1 MSNEPTA
8 NVRQQMSQAVAKEV
22 ADGGWRVESQTD
34 YHTVLAK
41 GGRTNH
47 VLHLIL
53 TIVTCGLW
61 SLAWLLIAHVN
72 RRQSLVLRVDEYG
85 NFSRQTTDSKGA
97 LIGACAVAGV
107 LVIAAI
113 AGAASGGGDTGA
125 ATDTATGSASGS
137 TSSTTDGDKPKADKP
152 ERGSAKRPFKI
163 GQTAKLEGTAYTVTG
178 ASTQS
183 NVGGEFGEKADG
195 VFVVIDLTIENTK
208 DETKTFMDTS
218 AVFIAKDGTR
228 YEGSD
233 AAIYLGDESLF
244 LRDMQPD
251 LATKGKLVF
260 DVPPAKA
267 AGGVLQVSDLFGRGE
282 THFAL
287 GLK

>member
-53 TIVTCGLW
+53 TIFTCGLW
-61 SLAWLLIAHVN
+61 SLAWLLIAHLN

-85 NFSRQTTDSKGA
+85 NFSRQKTDSKGA
-97 LIGACAVAGV
+97 LIGACVVAGV
-107 LVIAAI
+107 LLIGGIV
-113 AGAASGGGDTGA
+113 GAASGGGGADDSAGTATDATTDAASSGA
-125 ATDTATGSASGS
+125 A
-137 TSSTTDGDKPKADKP
+137 GDKPKADKP
-152 ERGSAKRPFKI
+152 EQGSAKRPFKV
-163 GQTAKLEGTAYTVTG
+163 GQTAKLEGTAYTVAG

-183 NVGGEFGEKADG
+183 NVGGEFGEQADG
-195 VFVVIDLTIENTK
+195 VFVVVDLTVENTK
-208 DETKTFMDTS
+208 NETKTFMDTA
-218 AVFIAKDGTR
+218 AVFIAKDGTK

-233 AAIYLGDESLF
+233 AALYLGEESLF

-267 AGGVLQVSDLFGRGE
+267 AGGILQVSDLFGRGE

>member
-1 MSNEPTA
+1 MSVAIRAGSASAFSHHELQPGSHKEGA
-8 NVRQQMSQAVAKEV
+8 NDVR
-22 ADGGWRVESQTD
+22 
-34 YHTVLAK
+34 
-41 GGRTNH
+41 GRTNH

-107 LVIAAI
+107 LFIGAI
-113 AGAASGGGDTGA
+113 AGAAGGGGDAGT
-125 ATDTATGSASGS
+125 ATDASSEAVPTTTAA
-137 TSSTTDGDKPKADKP
+137 ADKP
-152 ERGSAKRPFKI
+152 EADKPKQGSVKRPFKI
-163 GQTAKLEGTAYTVTG
+163 GQTAKLEGTDYTVTG

-195 VFVVIDLTIENTK
+195 VFVVVDLTIENTK
-208 DETKTFMDTS
+208 DETKTFTDTA
-218 AVFIAKDGTR
+218 AVFIAKDGTK

-233 AAIYLGDESLF
+233 AALYLGDESLF

-287 GLK
+287 GVK

>member
-1 MSNEPTA
+1 MTNEPTA

-22 ADGGWRVESQTD
+22 ADGGWRVESQTE

-61 SLAWLLIAHVN
+61 SVAWLLIAHLN

-107 LVIAAI
+107 LVVGAI
-113 AGAASGGGDTGA
+113 AGAVGGD
-125 ATDTATGSASGS
+125 DTGSATDATTESAPSAS
-137 TSSTTDGDKPKADKP
+137 TGDEPKADKPKADKP
-152 ERGSAKRPFKI
+152 EQGSAKRPFKV

-178 ASTQS
+178 ASTQD
-183 NVGGEFGEKADG
+183 NVGGEFGERADG
-195 VFVVIDLTIENTK
+195 VFVVVDLTIENTK

-267 AGGVLQVSDLFGRGE
+267 AGGILQVSDLFGRGE
-282 THFAL
+282 SHFAL

>member
-72 RRQSLVLRVDEYG
+72 RRQSLVLRIDEYG

-107 LVIAAI
+107 MLIGGIVGGGAGGG
-113 AGAASGGGDTGA
+113 AGAAGRGTSRVTRSSRW
-125 ATDTATGSASGS
+125 TTSRSTRPASGLARAVT
-137 TSSTTDGDKPKADKP
+137 TSS
-152 ERGSAKRPFKI
+152 
-163 GQTAKLEGTAYTVTG
+163 
-178 ASTQS
+178 
-183 NVGGEFGEKADG
+183 
-195 VFVVIDLTIENTK
+195 
-208 DETKTFMDTS
+208 
-218 AVFIAKDGTR
+218 
-228 YEGSD
+228 
-233 AAIYLGDESLF
+233 
-244 LRDMQPD
+244 
-251 LATKGKLVF
+251 
-260 DVPPAKA
+260 
-267 AGGVLQVSDLFGRGE
+267 
-282 THFAL
+282 
-287 GLK
+287 

>member
-22 ADGGWRVESQTD
+22 ADGGWRIESQTD

-47 VLHLIL
+47 VLHLLL
-53 TIVTCGLW
+53 TIFTCGLW
-61 SLAWLLIAHVN
+61 SLAWLLIAHIN

-85 NFSRQTTDSKGA
+85 NFSRQTNDSKGA

-107 LVIAAI
+107 LIVGMII
-113 AGAASGGGDTGA
+113 GAASGGDDAGTAAGT
-125 ATDTATGSASGS
+125 ATDAASNAPAA
-137 TSSTTDGDKPKADKP
+137 DKPKADKP
-152 ERGSAKRPFKI
+152 EAGSAERPFKI

-178 ASTQS
+178 ASTQHS
-183 NVGGEFGEKADG
+183 VGGEFGEQADG
-195 VFVVIDLTIENTK
+195 VFVVVDLTIENTK
-208 DETKTFMDTS
+208 DETKTFMDTA
-218 AVFIAKDGTR
+218 AVFIAKDGTK

-233 AAIYLGDESLF
+233 AALYLGDEALF

-282 THFAL
+282 SHFAL

>member
-34 YHTVLAK
+34 YHTVLSK

-53 TIVTCGLW
+53 TIFTCGLW

-72 RRQSLVLRVDEYG
+72 RHQSLVLRFDEHG
-85 NFSRQTTDSKGA
+85 NFSRQASDSKGA
-97 LIGACAVAGV
+97 LIGACVVAGV
-107 LVIAAI
+107 LVLGAI
-113 AGAASGGGDTGA
+113 AGGVSGGGDAGT
-125 ATDTATGSASGS
+125 ATDSASGS
-137 TSSTTDGDKPKADKP
+137 APSTTNHDKPKANKP
-152 ERGSAKRPFKI
+152 EQGSAKRPFTI

-195 VFVVIDLTIENTK
+195 VFVVVDLTIENTK
-208 DETKTFMDTS
+208 DETKTFMDTA
-218 AVFIAKDGTR
+218 AVFIAKDGTK

-233 AAIYLGDESLF
+233 AALYLGDESLL

>member
-22 ADGGWRVESQTD
+22 ADGGWRIESQTD
-34 YHTVLAK
+34 YYTVLAK

-47 VLHLIL
+47 VLHLLL
-53 TIVTCGLW
+53 TIFTCGLW
-61 SLAWLLIAHVN
+61 SLAWLLIAHIN

-85 NFSRQTTDSKGA
+85 NFSRHTTDSKGA
-97 LIGACAVAGV
+97 LIGACVVAGV
-107 LVIAAI
+107 LLISGMV
-113 AGAASGGGDTGA
+113 GAASGGGDPDAPAGTT
-125 ATDTATGSASGS
+125 TDTTPSAAAGEE
-137 TSSTTDGDKPKADKP
+137 PKADKAKQ
-152 ERGSAKRPFKI
+152 GSAKRPFKI

-178 ASTQS
+178 ASTQDS
-183 NVGGEFGEKADG
+183 VGGEFGEQADG
-195 VFVVIDLTIENTK
+195 VFVVVDLTIENTK
-208 DETKTFMDTS
+208 DETKTFMDTA
-218 AVFIAKDGTR
+218 AVFIAKDGTK

-233 AAIYLGDESLF
+233 AAIYLGDESLV

>member
-1 MSNEPTA
+1 MSTEPTA
-8 NVRQQMSQAVAKEV
+8 NVRQLMSQAVAKEV

-47 VLHLIL
+47 ILHLIL
-53 TIVTCGLW
+53 TIFTCGLW

-107 LVIAAI
+107 LLIGAI
-113 AGAASGGGDTGA
+113 AGAAGGGGGA
-125 ATDTATGSASGS
+125 GTATDASSEAGPTTTAAA
-137 TSSTTDGDKPKADKP
+137 DKIEADKPKQ
-152 ERGSAKRPFKI
+152 GSVKRPFKI

-195 VFVVIDLTIENTK
+195 VFVVVDLTIENTK
-208 DETKTFMDTS
+208 DETKTFMDTA
-218 AVFIAKDGTR
+218 AVFIAKDGTK

-233 AAIYLGDESLF
+233 AALYLGDESLF

-287 GLK
+287 DLK